1 MRAPAP
7 PRPANP
13 NGSRKTNG
21 SHLVVFIADN
31 RRAVNAALSPCFVFA
46 YWVLWK
52 IMLVPIWGKLSMNT
66 YIALLP
72 IPLIILVCWVPVIWA
87 SLRRIVRDSYRLLFH
102 HRGGQY
108 PNKPRPLIALLG
120 LLAAS
125 FFAWYFA
132 YAPTMGYSAQLADLR
147 EGPTLHYHVTCQDM
161 GKRVIRNPSIPYTDT
176 ELSFTLS
183 GPNNYSQTFTAM
195 ASDLK
200 VLDRNGTNPYATVLS
215 ACQSPDTTLTVSI
228 YPRTGII
235 AEASVRQ

>member
-7 PRPANP
+7 PRPANT
-13 NGSRKTNG
+13 NGSRKTN
-21 SHLVVFIADN
+21 FIADN
-31 RRAVNAALSPCFVFA
+31 RRAVNAALSPCLVFA

-72 IPLIILVCWVPVIWA
+72 MPLIILVCWVPVIWA
-87 SLRRIVRDSYRLLFH
+87 SLRRIVRDSYCLLFH

-176 ELSFTLS
+176 
-183 GPNNYSQTFTAM
+183 
-195 ASDLK
+195 
-200 VLDRNGTNPYATVLS
+200 
-215 ACQSPDTTLTVSI
+215 
-228 YPRTGII
+228 
-235 AEASVRQ
+235 